1 MSPFTVEIIS
11 YLVTLMFGVMNTEV
25 WGLLLDRLLLDRLL
39 LDSETSEVSSSGK
52 QKTGKC
58 ENTFLLIG
66 IFYIPILL
74 YRLVETQTVC
84 KTWTLL
90 VGKISLQKAIIS
102 VSKTKEEMCWM
113 VCTKQEITVFLDNS
127 FKSKA
132 TNPLL

>member
-1 MSPFTVEIIS
+1 MENRKLGNVK
-11 YLVTLMFGVMNTEV
+11 TLLIVP
-25 WGLLLDRLLLDRLL
+25 
-39 LDSETSEVSSSGK
+39 SSHV
-52 QKTGKC
+52 
-58 ENTFLLIG
+58 FLLIG
-66 IFYIPILL
+66 IFYIPILF

-90 VGKISLQKAIIS
+90 VGKLSLQIAIIS